1 MVVRVVMLMISF
13 LAHSQHCIG
22 ERFKRAIQPRGA
34 VMVVRVVML
43 IIRLLDRSRV
53 KAQHT
58 SRFKR
63 AIQPAY
69 HDVVCAQ

>member
-1 MVVRVVMLMISF
+1 MVVRVVMLMISL

-43 IIRLLDRSRV
+43 IIRLLDLSRV
-53 KAQHT
+53 EGAAHIT
-58 SRFKR
+58 
-63 AIQPAY
+63 IQAR
-69 HDVVCAQ
+69 DSAGLS